1 MMRVGTR
8 AALAVALLAAMLSAG
23 CSGDGQSDEPAKGP
37 NAGESPSGTPVLFR
51 FEQFTGAPLV
61 NGGEI
66 TLRSLEGKVVLLDLF
81 GTWCSPCR
89 RSIPLIVSLHQRFS
103 GKDLEV
109 VGLAYE
115 RTSDEAQAR
124 EKVKAFREEFSI
136 PYTLALGPDQAWQEL
151 AVKAQAEG
159 VVPTLLLIDRQGIVR
174 YMFQGLKPG
183 EEAVLAEQIEKLL
196 AEPVVP
202 VPR

>member
-1 MMRVGTR
+1 MRVGTR
-8 AALAVALLAAMLSAG
+8 ANLGLALLTAMLSAG
-23 CSGDGQSDEPAKGP
+23 CSGDGQADKPAQGQ
-37 NAGESPSGTPVLFR
+37 NAPESPSGTPVLFR
-51 FEQFTGAPLV
+51 FEQFTGAPRV
-61 NGGEI
+61 DGGEI

-124 EKVKAFREEFSI
+124 AKVKAFSQEFDI

-151 AVKAQAEG
+151 AARAGAEG

-183 EEAVLAEQIEKLL
+183 EEAVLAEQIERLL
-196 AEPVVP
+196 AEPAVP
-202 VPR
+202 VAR

>member
-1 MMRVGTR
+1 MRVGTR
-8 AALAVALLAAMLSAG
+8 VNLGLALLAAMLSAG
-23 CSGDGQSDEPAKGP
+23 CSGDGQTDQPAQGP

-51 FEQFTGAPLV
+51 FEQFTGAPRV
-61 NGGEI
+61 DGGEI

-81 GTWCSPCR
+81 GTWCPPCR

-124 EKVKAFREEFSI
+124 AKVKAFSQEFDI

-151 AVKAQAEG
+151 AARAGAEG

-183 EEAVLAEQIEKLL
+183 EEAVLAEQIERLL

>member
-8 AALAVALLAAMLSAG
+8 ANLGLARLAAMLSAG
-23 CSGDGQSDEPAKGP
+23 CSGDGQSDQPAKGP

-61 NGGEI
+61 DGGEI

-151 AVKAQAEG
+151 AVKAKAEG
-159 VVPTLLLIDRQGIVR
+159 VVPTLLLIDRQGIAR
-174 YMFQGLKPG
+174 YMLQGLKPG

-196 AEPVVP
+196 AEPAVP
-202 VPR
+202 VPQ